1 MATGNSAHDIGE
13 ARCLYTL
20 TQPHASG
27 YVLQCLKM
35 CSSVLV
41 YIHENSANIP
51 ILSFYVVFQASLF
64 FRNTMM
70 FDKETVRQVKEAST
84 KPTFEGRETTY
95 KGQGRKQREISQ
107 GPLEAWQ
114 SLTSTLLKGIW
125 CSLNRLFPS
134 TKTEYSVTQRFSHN
148 AGLLHNSKCKWADLM
163 AMYV

>member
-1 MATGNSAHDIGE
+1 MGNSAHDIGE
-13 ARCLYTL
+13 AHCLYTL

-51 ILSFYVVFQASLF
+51 ILSFHVFFQASLF

-95 KGQGRKQREISQ
+95 KGQ
-107 GPLEAWQ
+107 
-114 SLTSTLLKGIW
+114 
-125 CSLNRLFPS
+125 
-134 TKTEYSVTQRFSHN
+134 
-148 AGLLHNSKCKWADLM
+148 AGSRGKFLRGC
-163 AMYV
+163 